1 MHVLLRTYMYLQDT
15 AYVLRLSH
23 DLACR
28 CFGAALGN
36 VNRVFKDFVRISL
49 KDFKDVC
56 LY

>member
-15 AYVLRLSH
+15 AYSH

-28 CFGAALGN
+28 CFGAVLGN

-56 LY
+56 L

>member
-28 CFGAALGN
+28 CFGAVLGN

-56 LY
+56 L